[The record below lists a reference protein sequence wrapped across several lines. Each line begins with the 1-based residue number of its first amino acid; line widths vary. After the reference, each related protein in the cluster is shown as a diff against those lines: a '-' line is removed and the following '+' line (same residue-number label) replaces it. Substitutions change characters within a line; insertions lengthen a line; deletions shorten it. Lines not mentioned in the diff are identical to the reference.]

1 MKVKY
6 LILLAILSLGMAACG
21 DDEEEMNPTPV
32 MCETEGVTY
41 NNDIASIITTNCT
54 TATCHNNDD
63 LADGFSL
70 ESFQQTMAA
79 ALFDNFLPAIN
90 HEPGF
95 APMPRGAPMLP
106 ECDIDMIT
114 AWINAGFPE

>member
-21 DDEEEMNPTPV
+21 DDEEEEMNPTPV

-54 TATCHNNDD
+54 TAVLLLYTPNYRTTV
-63 LADGFSL
+63 L
-70 ESFQQTMAA
+70 ELSARIRTII
-79 ALFDNFLPAIN
+79 ALF
-90 HEPGF
+90 
-95 APMPRGAPMLP
+95 
-106 ECDIDMIT
+106 T
-114 AWINAGFPE
+114 AC